1 MATKRLLAELM
12 ELNRTGS
19 QLHER
24 SKIVKYGEENE
35 EEGPSK
41 IDRARS
47 MMKSLITD
55 EDFDR
60 QEVLQNL
67 MAALDVTE
75 STAISYF
82 QRIAKEMGLTNLGDG
97 DDEGGSR
104 REGADGEGMSASEP
118 AAMDDTGS
126 RRSAFDNEEPEEE
139 VEIPESDDP
148 DRQGVIRVVAN
159 AHLIYKRQNEEGTF
173 DELWIYNT
181 EKGVKNDLK
190 FVETFLLAQTL
201 LQRRLVPRMVHNNT
215 ACRIWVMLK
224 FLKLQ
229 ACPNK
234 KLTST
239 RYFCI
244 ISI

>member
-1 MATKRLLAELM
+1 MATKRLLTELI
-12 ELNRTGS
+12 ELIRTGS
-19 QLHER
+19 PLHE
-24 SKIVKYGEENE
+24 SSNIVKYGEENE

-97 DDEGGSR
+97 GGDGGNKRGEIEG
-104 REGADGEGMSASEP
+104 DGMTASDQEP
-118 AAMDDTGS
+118 MDDTTPQQS
-126 RRSAFDNEEPEEE
+126 NFDNELPEEE
-139 VEIPESDDP
+139 VDIPESDDP
-148 DRQGVIRVVAN
+148 NRQGVIRVVAN
-159 AHLIYKRQNEEGTF
+159 AHLVYKRQNEEGTF

-181 EKGVKNDLK
+181 EKGMKSDLEVRRDILAGTDIAPK
-190 FVETFLLAQTL
+190 KTRSDDGTQQYRLQNMGNAQLLHILGLPQ
-201 LQRRLVPRMVHNNT
+201 
-215 ACRIWVMLK
+215 
-224 FLKLQ
+224 
-229 ACPNK
+229 
-234 KLTST
+234 
-239 RYFCI
+239 
-244 ISI
+244 